1 MVELFFEEGRASE
14 AHTWVCQT
22 GAVRL
27 PYFQEAL
34 EQVLRKGVSVGLHL
48 GSRSIV
54 LNFPDAQ
61 PAQTV
66 RRKLRTILGQAG
78 AARSCVDK
86 VESFDLFHAESWG
99 LLKVNAPTIPESCDV
114 LVEEDDLSEEE
125 FLQDDV
131 DGAPASECDLGAFPE
146 GSQDGVEVLPDIF
159 ALVAVEDPAIVRV
172 QSMNRAL
179 TRSLC
184 CETPDE
190 RSLKTSM
197 EQAGGPLTPYLEK
210 LLASSRGT
218 RSDVHRI
225 QEADRALA
233 RVKSPDD
240 LASVCWWLGPPPATV
255 MVCIKPHMGLERRV
269 EWIVWKAQ
277 VLRLELT
284 LPIFMAIFKQVTSYR
299 RSGDRLAQYKLA
311 VEQWR
316 GSSLRWMEL
325 PSDERKLIRNISEG
339 FLDCYC
345 KHCRQVL
352 NPGAKSPF
360 CSGHC
365 AAQFCVCG
373 AKFEVRQVIDHV
385 TWERQQNQV
394 GPYHGLV
401 ELARMLAVKD
411 DVTLYAGTGSLAAK
425 HDELTRR
432 RGETQCCKAIEGFLD
447 KNWCKACLDEWM
459 RLNYL
464 QRCVGLIR
472 RGDVTWGH
480 CQEAANALQKLA
492 DLPVPKMAEKTCPT
506 CEATRKRT
514 RLL

>member
-1 MVELFFEEGRASE
+1 MVELIFEEGRASE
-14 AHTWVCQT
+14 ATTWVCHT
-22 GAVRL
+22 GAARL

-48 GSRSIV
+48 ESRSIV
-54 LNFPDAQ
+54 LNFPEAQ
-61 PAQTV
+61 SAQAV
-66 RRKLRTILGQAG
+66 RRKLQTILGQAG
-78 AARSCVDK
+78 GARRCVEK
-86 VESFDLFHAESWG
+86 VESLDLFHAESWG
-99 LLKVNAPTIPESCDV
+99 LLKVNAPTIPETFDI
-114 LVEEDDLSEEE
+114 LVEEDELSEEE
-125 FLQDDV
+125 FLRDAV
-131 DGAPASECDLGAFPE
+131 EGTVPSERALEASEEAQEAAEASSDL
-146 GSQDGVEVLPDIF
+146 F
-159 ALVAVEDPAIVRV
+159 ALVSVEDPALVRV

-184 CETPDE
+184 SETPDE
-190 RSLKTSM
+190 RALKTSM
-197 EQAGGPLTPYLEK
+197 AQAGGPITPYLEK

-233 RVKSPDD
+233 RANTPND
-240 LASVCWWLGPPPATV
+240 LEHVCWWLGPPPETV
-255 MVCIKPHMGLERRV
+255 SVCVKPHMSLERRV
-269 EWIVWKAQ
+269 EWIMWKAQ
-277 VLRLELT
+277 HLRMELT
-284 LPIFMAIFKQVTSYR
+284 LPVFMAIFKQVTCYR

-316 GSSLRWMEL
+316 GAPLRWMEL
-325 PSDERKLIRNISEG
+325 PSDERKLIRNISDG
-339 FLDCYC
+339 VLHCYC

-352 NPGAKSPF
+352 RPGGTSLF
-360 CSGHC
+360 CSGPC
-365 AAQFCVCG
+365 AAHFCACG
-373 AKFEVRQVIDHV
+373 TEFAVRQVIDHA

-425 HDELTRR
+425 HDELTQRR
-432 RGETQCCKAIEGFLD
+432 RDTKCCKAIEGFLD
-447 KNWCKACLDEWM
+447 KNWCKSCLDEWM

-472 RGDVTWGH
+472 RGDVSWGH
-480 CQEAANALQKLA
+480 CQEAAKALQKLA
-492 DLPVPKMAEKTCPT
+492 ELPVPKMAERTCPS
-506 CEATRKRT
+506 CEISRKRT